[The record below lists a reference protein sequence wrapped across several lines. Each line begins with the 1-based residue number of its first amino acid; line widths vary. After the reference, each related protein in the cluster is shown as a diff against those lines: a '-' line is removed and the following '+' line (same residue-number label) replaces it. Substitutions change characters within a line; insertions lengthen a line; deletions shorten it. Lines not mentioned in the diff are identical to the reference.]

1 MLLTSKRW
9 HTSEFFDKNDS
20 DALVDVLLKS
30 RNINTAEEKEDFLQT
45 DGGIWHD
52 PFKFVDMDKAVDI
65 IVHTIEAGEKILVY
79 GDYDCDG
86 VTATTI
92 LVRYFRSHGCDVEYI
107 VPHRAEHGYGL
118 TENILSKVLLVNPAL
133 LITVDCGITN
143 FDTIAKIKES
153 GIKII
158 VSDHHNVKDE
168 LPCADV
174 VICAKRDD
182 NTYPFK
188 DLCGAGVALKIVEAL
203 GRDGRY
209 KLSPS
214 IWRQSIEL
222 AGIAT
227 IADLVSVVDE
237 NRTIIKK
244 AFKSMSEPVNLGV
257 RIMNSMLLD
266 NGKRLDETFI
276 SFNFVPRIN
285 AAGRLYDSSDAL
297 KLFLSDDEMEVRQAA
312 EDLGKQNDERKKIEA
327 DVFSE
332 AVRQV
337 EDVRRPEE
345 WLLTNTCGPIVVYG
359 PNWHQGVLGI
369 VAGKL
374 AQYFRRSAIVFTND
388 SIEPQNVKGS
398 GRAFGEYDLYGA
410 LTEIQEACVNFGGH
424 KKAAGLVVEKKR
436 LGVFMKALEENARQH
451 IKDFEDTDDVSSDD
465 DENALEINVRIP
477 FDSVSFD
484 TYEKI
489 NVLKPFGIGNR
500 KPIFSTENLIITELA
515 SMSNGAHIRLELS
528 DGSENPKSGTISA
541 VGFGMGQYG
550 NVLKVGDRVNLA
562 YTMNE
567 YTYRGSTSLSLYI
580 EDIVPIYGD
589 SFMWNKAETAEKLYT
604 SGLGLDQ
611 VSKLAKCSLQEGF
624 VPSQA
629 HYTACYKTLDANCR
643 EGIST
648 VDVDLLARMI
658 MIKSGVEIT
667 PFQVKRCLE
676 VFSEA
681 GLMKLGSVGP
691 LRVCFSFLKN
701 DGKVQL
707 AISDTYKRFKTYG

>member
-9 HTSEFFDKNDS
+9 HTSESFDHKDT

-30 RNINTAEEKEDFLQT
+30 RNINTPEDRKSFLQD

-52 PFKFVDMDKAVDI
+52 PFLFVDMDKAVDI
-65 IVHTIEAGEKILVY
+65 IVNTIEAKQKILVY

-92 LVRYFRSHGCDVEYI
+92 LVRYFRSHGCDVDYI

-118 TENILSKVLLVNPAL
+118 TENILSKVLEAKPAL

-143 FDTIAKIKES
+143 FDTITKIKES

-158 VSDHHNVKDE
+158 VSDHHNVKE
-168 LPCADV
+168 TLPDADV
-174 VICAKRDD
+174 VICAKRED

-203 GRDGRY
+203 GRDGRF
-209 KLSPS
+209 KLTSN

-244 AFKSMSEPVNLGV
+244 AFKSMSDPANLGV
-257 RIMNSMLLD
+257 RIMNSMLLE

-297 KLFLSDDEMEVRQAA
+297 KLFLSDDERMVKEAA
-312 EDLGKQNDERKKIEA
+312 DDLGKQNDERKKIEA
-327 DVFSE
+327 DVFAE

-359 PNWHQGVLGI
+359 SNWHQGVLGI

-374 AQYFRRSAIVFTND
+374 AQYFRRSAIVFTDD
-388 SIEPQNVKGS
+388 SIEPNNVKGS

-410 LTEIQEACVNFGGH
+410 LTEIQESCVNFGGH
-424 KKAAGLVVEKKR
+424 KKAAGLVVSKKGLR
-436 LGVFMKALEENARQH
+436 DFMVALEENAKQH
-451 IKDFEDTDDVSSDD
+451 MKDESDVEEKESED
-465 DENALEINVRIP
+465 DENLLEINACIP
-477 FDSVSFD
+477 FEQVTFE
-484 TYEKI
+484 TYERV
-489 NVLKPFGIGNR
+489 NVLKPFGIGNK
-500 KPIFSTENLIITELA
+500 KPIFSTKNLIITEMA
-515 SMSNGAHIRLELS
+515 SMSNGAHIRIELA
-528 DGSENPKSGTISA
+528 DGRENPQPGTISA
-541 VGFGMGQYG
+541 VGFGMGQYSG
-550 NVLKVGDRVNLA
+550 VLKVGDRVNIA

-567 YTYRGSTSLSLYI
+567 YTYRGNTTLSLYI
-580 EDIVPIYGD
+580 EDIIPVYEN
-589 SFMWNKAETAEKLYT
+589 SFMWNKADTAEKLYG
-604 SGLGLDQ
+604 SGLELEQ
-611 VSKLAKCSLQEGF
+611 ISKLAKSDLKVAF
-624 VPSQA
+624 IPSQN
-629 HYTACYKTLDANCR
+629 HYTACFKTLDGNCK

-648 VDVDLLARMI
+648 VDVDLLSRMI
-658 MIKSGVEIT
+658 TIKTGVEIT
-667 PFQVKRCLE
+667 PFQTKRCLE

-681 GLMKLGSVGP
+681 GLMKLGNIGA
-691 LRVCFSFLKN
+691 LRVCFSFLN
-701 DGKVQL
+701 NTGKVQL
-707 AISDTYKRFKTYG
+707 SNSKTYMRLNAYG

>member
-118 TENILSKVLLVNPAL
+118 TENILSKVLQVNPAL

-465 DENALEINVRIP
+465 DENALEITVRIP